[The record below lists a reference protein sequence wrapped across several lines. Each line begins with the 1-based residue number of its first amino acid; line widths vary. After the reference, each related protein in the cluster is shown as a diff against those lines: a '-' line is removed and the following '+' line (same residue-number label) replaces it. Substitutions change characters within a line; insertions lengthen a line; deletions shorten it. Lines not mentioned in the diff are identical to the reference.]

1 MAGAPTGFVENIIQ
15 ILLLPLKFSIALVK
29 SLKPAMPKD
38 YLANI
43 VCCLKAQ

>member
-1 MAGAPTGFVENIIQ
+1 MAEAPSSFVENIIQ
-15 ILLLPLKFSIALVK
+15 ILLLPLKFSTALVK

-43 VCCLKAQ
+43 ACCLKAQ